1 MALIKCPEC
10 GKEISDKAKICPH
23 CGINL
28 NEDPNNNTHTNI
40 VCPHC
45 KKIFVG
51 FKNNNPKCPYCGHK
65 IVEQQKNLSKK
76 HKFGLIIGSMVIFLF
91 FFFFSFLIKHS
102 LDEKQEKEL
111 YRTVIQAQED
121 VIDEYGDD
129 IEPIQAIYLY
139 RNLESNPPSEEISDI
154 YDTGYYVY
162 LTYNVNSDDEE
173 SFIWHDGNL
182 LFNDPIPQDSLY
194 EANIQLRGIQA
205 LEFLLLLS
213 DTPEKT
219 IEEINNKADG
229 MCEIDIDIL
238 KKYMKS
244 SE

>member
-91 FFFFSFLIKHS
+91 FIWGTFLIKHS
-102 LDEKQEKEL
+102 LDEKQEKNVKEHNKGNVAYL
-111 YRTVIQAQED
+111 IILFIVIF
-121 VIDEYGDD
+121 I
-129 IEPIQAIYLY
+129 
-139 RNLESNPPSEEISDI
+139 
-154 YDTGYYVY
+154 
-162 LTYNVNSDDEE
+162 LTR
-173 SFIWHDGNL
+173 FIMLAFMRIG
-182 LFNDPIPQDSLY
+182 
-194 EANIQLRGIQA
+194 
-205 LEFLLLLS
+205 
-213 DTPEKT
+213 
-219 IEEINNKADG
+219 
-229 MCEIDIDIL
+229 
-238 KKYMKS
+238 
-244 SE
+244 